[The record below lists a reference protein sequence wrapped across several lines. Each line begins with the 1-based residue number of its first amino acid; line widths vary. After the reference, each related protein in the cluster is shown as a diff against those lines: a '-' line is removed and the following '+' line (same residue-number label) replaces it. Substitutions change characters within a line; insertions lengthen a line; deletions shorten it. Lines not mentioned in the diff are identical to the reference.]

1 MQGFQ
6 IRIEPLSKGNLLK
19 FMGNGLMHS
28 FADPIIL
35 RTPDFLIGMIGV
47 IELQEQ
53 LVRMRLLSGAAQNSV
68 LRSVKTLKTGIF

>member
-1 MQGFQ
+1 
-6 IRIEPLSKGNLLK
+6 
-19 FMGNGLMHS
+19 MHS
-28 FADPIIL
+28 LADPIIL
-35 RTPDFLIGMIGV
+35 RTPDFLIGMICV